1 MRAPMGAASAEVARE
16 GCQNAM
22 VQMGTCTKALEAQPE
37 VNQGNSSAKWVPI
50 GVLEKGYGHRFG
62 L

>member
-1 MRAPMGAASAEVARE
+1 M
-16 GCQNAM
+16 GCQSAM
-22 VQMGTCTKALEAQPE
+22 VQMGTKALEAQPE

-62 L
+62 H

>member
-1 MRAPMGAASAEVARE
+1 MMRAPVGASAEVARV
-16 GCQNAM
+16 GCQSAM
-22 VQMGTCTKALEAQPE
+22 VQMGTKALEAQPE